1 MAYANDAERG
11 SLIAGL
17 RALATF
23 LEEHPGVPAP
33 RWTDVLVF
41 PPGSTDR
48 EMQRE
53 VDAIAALIESE
64 VSDETAADSH
74 YTTSRDFGPVQ
85 YRAVAIPVRVRNPS
99 PAESDEEA

>member
-1 MAYANDAERG
+1 MAYANAGERC

-23 LEEHPGVPAP
+23 LEDHPGVPAP

-41 PPGSTDR
+41 PPASTDR
-48 EMQRE
+48 EMQRA
-53 VDAIAALIESE
+53 VDTIAALIGSE
-64 VSDETAADSH
+64 VSDETAGNSH
-74 YTTSRDFGPVQ
+74 YTTSRSFGPVQ

-99 PAESDEEA
+99 PAEPGKEA